1 MFMKLKLMGG
11 IKFNTQS
18 KIDKWLNE
26 ETAKSFSE
34 LAEMVER
41 KRKKRLIKKE
51 NKRNK
56 NNNQTQLLI

>member
-1 MFMKLKLMGG
+1 MIKLNK
-11 IKFNTQS
+11 QV
-18 KIDKWLNE
+18 KIDKWLKE

-56 NNNQTQLLI
+56 NNNQTQLLF

>member
-1 MFMKLKLMGG
+1 M
-11 IKFNTQS
+11 IKAVTQS

-41 KRKKRLIKKE
+41 KREKRQIKKE
-51 NKRNK
+51 IKRNK
-56 NNNQTQLLI
+56 NNHQTQLLI